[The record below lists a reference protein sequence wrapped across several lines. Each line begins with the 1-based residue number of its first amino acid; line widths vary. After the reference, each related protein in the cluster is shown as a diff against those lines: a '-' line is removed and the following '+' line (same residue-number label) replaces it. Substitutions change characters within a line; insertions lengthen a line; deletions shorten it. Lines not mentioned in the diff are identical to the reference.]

1 MSILPVANSSRP
13 KANNHLPPSN
23 AVSRSADRKR
33 IIFRAL
39 HDCILKKG
47 YVKTTLADIASESG
61 MSASHLLY
69 YFRGKE
75 AMLEQYFADVSVMFL
90 DNIGRI
96 LEEPIDAQ
104 LILLAD
110 FWFNN
115 EANTKQ
121 EIGFML
127 ECFGVA
133 VNDAALLNIK
143 ISFDAKFK
151 EQLGNF
157 LTEISHGERS
167 PAAGRASDLAEVV
180 YALIIGL
187 RSAVYFNAELGLEA
201 AHGLF
206 CSTVL
211 DLISID
217 SS

>member
-1 MSILPVANSSRP
+1 MSTLPVANSSRP

-96 LEEPIDAQ
+96 LEEPVDAQ

-115 EANTKQ
+115 EANT
-121 EIGFML
+121 L
-127 ECFGVA
+127 
-133 VNDAALLNIK
+133 
-143 ISFDAKFK
+143 S
-151 EQLGNF
+151 
-157 LTEISHGERS
+157 
-167 PAAGRASDLAEVV
+167 
-180 YALIIGL
+180 LIHI
-187 RSAVYFNAELGLEA
+187 
-201 AHGLF
+201 
-206 CSTVL
+206 
-211 DLISID
+211 
-217 SS
+217 

>member
-1 MSILPVANSSRP
+1 MSSLPSVIPNR
-13 KANNHLPPSN
+13 LRV
-23 AVSRSADRKR
+23 VSGLSPAKSASKGADRKR

-39 HDCILKKG
+39 HDCILRKG
-47 YVKTTLADIASESG
+47 YVKTTLADIAAASN

-90 DNIGRI
+90 EKMEHI
-96 LEEPIDAQ
+96 LKEPIEAQ
-104 LILLAD
+104 LRLLAD

-133 VNDAALLNIK
+133 VNDAALLDIK
-143 ISFDAKFK
+143 VSFDAKFK
-151 EQLGNF
+151 EQLGSF
-157 LTEISHGERS
+157 LTEISESGKLLSANRS
-167 PAAGRASDLAEVV
+167 SELAEVV

-187 RSAVYFNAELGLEA
+187 RSAVYFNVDLGLQS
-201 AHGLF
+201 AHELF
-206 CSTVL
+206 CSTVR
-211 DLISID
+211 DLIS
-217 SS
+217 SSS

>member
-1 MSILPVANSSRP
+1 MSSLPASNSSRSSSASNLAS
-13 KANNHLPPSN
+13 ANV
-23 AVSRSADRKR
+23 VSRGADRKR
-33 IIFRAL
+33 IILRAL
-39 HDCILKKG
+39 HDCILRKG
-47 YVKTTLADIASESG
+47 YVKTTLADIATESG

-75 AMLEQYFADVSVMFL
+75 AMLEQYFADVSVTFL
-90 DNIGRI
+90 DKIGRL
-96 LEEPIDAQ
+96 LEEPTDAQ
-104 LILLAD
+104 LMLLAD

-133 VNDAALLNIK
+133 VNDAALLDIK
-143 ISFDAKFK
+143 VAFDAKFK
-151 EQLGNF
+151 EQLGSF
-157 LTEISHGERS
+157 LVKISQHKKSLSSDG
-167 PAAGRASDLAEVV
+167 ASELAEVV

-187 RSAVYFNAELGLEA
+187 RSAVYFNVELGLES

-211 DLISID
+211 DLIKSN
-217 SS
+217 SP